1 MTNNGRAYYFWLTT
15 FGMAYYFATRA
26 VDLEPKKLWMAGA
39 GAKNF

>member
-1 MTNNGRAYYFWLTT
+1 
-15 FGMAYYFATRA
+15 